1 MMERRRIA
9 RPTGPSIST
18 PSLSGPR
25 CTRASFI
32 AASAPGFGLAAPP
45 SDTRPQMPH
54 MSDGGWPPERG
65 AGASPQD
72 APGGSE
78 HHAEVERDGAGR
90 DVLEVM
96 GKLVGPGLLG
106 GHAGLGEPGQA
117 GPHDQP
123 LPVLGDLCAELL
135 EELGPGR
142 AGRAVADVA

>member
-1 MMERRRIA
+1 RIA
-9 RPTGPSIST
+9 RPTGPSISS

-32 AASAPGFGLAAPP
+32 AASAPGFGLAAPS

-78 HHAEVERDGAGR
+78 HHAEIERDGAVR

-96 GKLVGPGLLG
+96 GKLFGPGLLAC
-106 GHAGLGEPGQA
+106 HAGLSEPGSVGA
-117 GPHDQP
+117 HDQQMR
-123 LPVLGDLCAELL
+123 VL
-135 EELGPGR
+135 R
-142 AGRAVADVA
+142 